1 MELLGRCVTKVYI
14 RGFIP
19 RRGGG
24 GGGGVLEEFLVIDEP
39 LMV

>member
-19 RRGGG
+19 RRGGW
-24 GGGGVLEEFLVIDEP
+24 GGVLEEYLVIDEP

>member
-24 GGGGVLEEFLVIDEP
+24 AGGVLEEYLVIDEP

>member
-1 MELLGRCVTKVYI
+1 MELLGRSVTKVYI

-24 GGGGVLEEFLVIDEP
+24 GGGVLEEYLVIDEP

>member
-24 GGGGVLEEFLVIDEP
+24 GGGLEEYLVIDEP

>member
-19 RRGGG
+19 GRGGG
-24 GGGGVLEEFLVIDEP
+24 EVLEEYLVIDEP

>member
-24 GGGGVLEEFLVIDEP
+24 GGGVLEEYLVIDEP